1 MDDDTYLPT
10 RRELEDYYEVKEVDR
25 RLSYFLVTSSSITCD
40 VGGSIGID
48 ALPLARL
55 GSLCICVDI
64 NKGHV
69 KAGKTLSKKKV
80 FMNKLEF
87 VVASATHLPFKDS
100 SLDLVTCFSVLD
112 HLPSKEDACLA
123 VNEFS
128 RVVRD
133 FKYVVV
139 TVPNRLFL
147 IGTVFMRL
155 KQLLDSDAYFEQ
167 RFTPQEMQKMMVMS
181 GLTPLALDSKYPTSA
196 RGVLKESNL
205 PRIMSKIPPKIF
217 DPVLLIAESVS
228 RKLEKRIWLR
238 LFGARFGYLSQKRV
252 DNYDRSI

>member
-1 MDDDTYLPT
+1 MDDETYLPT

-40 VGGSIGID
+40 VGGSTGID
-48 ALPLARL
+48 ALPLAKL

-64 NKGHV
+64 NRGSIKV
-69 KAGKTLSKKKV
+69 GKTLSKKKV

-87 VVASATHLPFKDS
+87 IVASTTHLPFKDS
-100 SLDLVTCFSVLD
+100 SLDLITCFSVLD
-112 HLPSKEDACLA
+112 HLPSKEDAFLA

-128 RVVRD
+128 RVIRD

-147 IGTVFMRL
+147 IGTVLMGL

-167 RFTPQEMQKMMVMS
+167 RFTPQEMKKMMVMS
-181 GLTPLALDSKYPTSA
+181 GLTPLALDSKYPTK
-196 RGVLKESNL
+196 VLKESNL
-205 PRIMSKIPPKIF
+205 PRIMSRIPPRIF